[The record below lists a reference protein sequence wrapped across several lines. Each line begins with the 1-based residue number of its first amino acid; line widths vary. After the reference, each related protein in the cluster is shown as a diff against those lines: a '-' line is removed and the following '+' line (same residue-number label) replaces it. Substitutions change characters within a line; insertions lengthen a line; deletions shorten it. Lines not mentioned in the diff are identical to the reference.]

1 MERTETIFES
11 LELGTLMALSGGFMD
26 AYSYAGRG
34 HVFANAQTG
43 NLLLFGVNL
52 SEGNFAVALCY
63 FWPVLAFAGGIA
75 LADYFRRRHRDDCR
89 LHWMQVSILLEAVIL
104 FAAGF
109 LPQRFNLPANC
120 MVSFACG
127 VQVESF
133 RRINGHGIA
142 TTMCIGNLRAA
153 TEYFCDYIC
162 EKNPPALR
170 RAALFAGVIVVFVVG
185 AVFGNFAVKAFAER
199 AIWCSSLLLLVG
211 FGLMFFEDAAE

>member
-1 MERTETIFES
+1 MERTGTIFES
-11 LELGTLMALSGGFMD
+11 LELGVIMALSGGFMD
-26 AYSYAGRG
+26 AYSYVGRG

-43 NLLLFGVNL
+43 NLLLFGVDL
-52 SEGNFAVALCY
+52 SEGNFTAALRY

-75 LADYFRRRHRDDCR
+75 LADFFRRRHRDDRR
-89 LHWMQVSILLEAVIL
+89 LHWMQTSVLLEAAIL

-142 TTMCIGNLRAA
+142 TTMCIGNLRTA
-153 TEYFCDYIC
+153 TEYFCDYIG
-162 EKNPPALR
+162 EKNPAALR

-199 AIWCSSLLLLVG
+199 AVWCSSLLLLVG
-211 FGLMFFEDAAE
+211 FGLMFFENATE